1 MAWGVND
8 MIYLALTDA
17 SANPTLISQYGPLI
31 AAVIALFGVWSGLIL
46 NGRRDR
52 RRYQNEREDDYRR
65 DQRAA
70 IAALVVAGHNYSRE
84 CSTLADDPRDWDKQH
99 RPADDALAALLT
111 QLTLAKLLIHRKD
124 LQAALQSMQEAWEA
138 TAKAMNEMEAA
149 VRSHQTIARDQA
161 ADSLIMALVKYDE
174 TKNEVYTLAQ
184 GNLQP
189 TVAPTRLRLRALL
202 SPGRYGY
209 GSDCRSVHFSAR
221 NTPHHAYYGYCQPSQ
236 VALV

>member
-8 MIYLALTDA
+8 MMYLALTSS

-52 RRYQNEREDDYRR
+52 RRDGTEREDDYRR
-65 DQRAA
+65 AQRAA

-84 CSTLADDPRDWDKQH
+84 CSTLADDPREWDKQQ

-111 QLTLAKLLIHRKD
+111 ELTLAKLLIHRKD
-124 LQAALQSMQEAWEA
+124 LQVALQSVQEAWEA

-149 VRSHQTIARDQA
+149 VREHQPITRDEA
-161 ADSLIMALVKYDE
+161 AESLRIALVKYDKA
-174 TKNEVYTLAQ
+174 KNELYTLAQ
-184 GNLQP
+184 DNLQP
-189 TVAPTRLRLRALL
+189 TVAET
-202 SPGRYGY
+202 
-209 GSDCRSVHFSAR
+209 
-221 NTPHHAYYGYCQPSQ
+221 
-236 VALV
+236 